1 MSNVK
6 KQVLLCLAAL
16 MLAVLTVLT
25 GIFPVGAVRCHAATA
40 ESSENNFDHTS
51 VSADLA
57 DMDLTE
63 FVYDTAGSIEFIT
76 LAEYCYSANA
86 LNFGNYALYVYIYN
100 PARIPISE
108 RQDANSVEMAVG
120 YDEEGKPN
128 DYANIPLK
136 LCGISTGELSKLIYK
151 FRVMDD
157 GTLLRNARTQ
167 ETDNGYRRYDIAG
180 VQLWETG
187 KDNAVD
193 YGVGGTYKF
202 TGYAKGYGTD
212 GNAESNLLCTVE
224 ELETVELDVKH
235 TFYRT
240 QTSSKGAH
248 YQNQLD
254 TVYFAVPKRFF
265 DTYGTLQR
273 IKAEWYEYKTKDI
286 VVTSNQDFYDKAYPW
301 LGKATGE
308 IGEYNLID
316 YNEDIGI
323 SLGQNAGDYGGG
335 LQGAQWGWNLG
346 TGYLHIP
353 AQTLYYLFKVDDI
366 EAYDPYADIV
376 SIGGVE
382 SNALYEYI
390 KNYDKSYDGGTL
402 PIKDGTISADLFA
415 DDIDDYRKLDTEF
428 GKIQQGYSYYDFD
441 ADVDLQTLS
450 SWKETDPSFW
460 DNWVNWGLWDTIF
473 GGIPEEESK
482 TVSPIYIVQESDLD
496 GNDNE
501 VADRLL
507 INAND
512 VQALRDYFKDAT
524 TVSGKDDEKKQVVLF
539 RFATTDYYS
548 AAVDIMELRTILPD
562 KHTSGQAYRAWESVF
577 FDFDIIQL
585 TFNRDGVY
593 TVIPVVSSPMDI
605 VNAITPPVQMPSEWE
620 WWQILL
626 AIVLIVL
633 LIIIL
638 FPILPYILKF
648 LFWLICLPFRA
659 IAALFR
665 GIDNRR
671 KKKAETKAQKEPAIK
686 QTQKPPDDADGL
698 EV

>member
-1 MSNVK
+1 M
-6 KQVLLCLAAL
+6 
-16 MLAVLTVLT
+16 
-25 GIFPVGAVRCHAATA
+25 
-40 ESSENNFDHTS
+40 
-51 VSADLA
+51 
-57 DMDLTE
+57 
-63 FVYDTAGSIEFIT
+63 
-76 LAEYCYSANA
+76 
-86 LNFGNYALYVYIYN
+86 
-100 PARIPISE
+100 
-108 RQDANSVEMAVG
+108 
-120 YDEEGKPN
+120 
-128 DYANIPLK
+128 
-136 LCGISTGELSKLIYK
+136 
-151 FRVMDD
+151 
-157 GTLLRNARTQ
+157 
-167 ETDNGYRRYDIAG
+167 
-180 VQLWETG
+180 
-187 KDNAVD
+187 
-193 YGVGGTYKF
+193 
-202 TGYAKGYGTD
+202 
-212 GNAESNLLCTVE
+212 
-224 ELETVELDVKH
+224 
-235 TFYRT
+235 
-240 QTSSKGAH
+240 
-248 YQNQLD
+248 
-254 TVYFAVPKRFF
+254 
-265 DTYGTLQR
+265 QR

-301 LGKATGE
+301 IGRQTGDFDEFGMTEHNEE
-308 IGEYNLID
+308 IHYA
-316 YNEDIGI
+316 
-323 SLGQNAGDYGGG
+323 LGQNAGDGGG
-335 LQGAQWGWNLG
+335 GMMIAKWGWNLG
-346 TGYLHIP
+346 SGYLHVP
-353 AQTLYYLFKVDDI
+353 APALYYLFKVDDI
-366 EAYDPYADIV
+366 EEYDPYADIV

-390 KNYDKSYDGGTL
+390 RNYNKTFDSGTL

-415 DDIDDYRKLDTEF
+415 DDIDDYRKMDTEF

-441 ADVDLQTLS
+441 ADVDLQKLT
-450 SWKETDPSFW
+450 SWQETDPSFW

-496 GNDNE
+496 GSDNE

-562 KHTSGQAYRAWESVF
+562 KHTSGQVYRAWESVF

-620 WWQILL
+620 WWQIML

-671 KKKAETKAQKEPAIK
+671 KKKAETKVQKEPAVK
-686 QTQKPPDDADGL
+686 QAQKPPDDADGL

>member
-6 KQVLLCLAAL
+6 KQVLLCLASL

-25 GIFPVGAVRCHAATA
+25 GFSPVGAVCCYAAEA

-51 VSADLA
+51 VNADLA
-57 DMDLTE
+57 EMDLTE
-63 FVYDTAGSIEFIT
+63 FVYDTAGSIQFVT
-76 LAEYCYSANA
+76 FVEYCYSANA
-86 LNFGNYALYVYIYN
+86 LNFGNYALYIYIYN
-100 PARIPISE
+100 PARLPISE

-120 YDEEGKPN
+120 YDEEGNPN

-180 VQLWETG
+180 VQLWEIG

-212 GNAESNLLCTVE
+212 ENAESNLLCTVE

-240 QTSSKGAH
+240 LTSSKGAG

-254 TVYFAVPKRFF
+254 TVYFAVPQRFF
-265 DTYGTLQR
+265 DTYGKLQR

-301 LGKATGE
+301 IGRQTGDFDEFGMTEHNEE
-308 IGEYNLID
+308 IHYA
-316 YNEDIGI
+316 
-323 SLGQNAGDYGGG
+323 LGQNAGDGGGG
-335 LQGAQWGWNLG
+335 LMIAKWGWNLG
-346 TGYLHIP
+346 SGYLHVP
-353 AQTLYYLFKVDDI
+353 APALYYLFKVNNI
-366 EAYDPYADIV
+366 EEYDPYADIV
-376 SIGGVE
+376 SLGGVE

-390 KNYDKSYDGGTL
+390 KNYNKSFDNGTL

-415 DDIDDYRKLDTEF
+415 EDIDDYRKMDTEF

-441 ADVDLQTLS
+441 ADVDLQKLT
-450 SWKETDPSFW
+450 SWQETDPSFW
-460 DNWVNWGLWDTIF
+460 ENWINWGLWDTIF
-473 GGIPEEESK
+473 GGIPEEQSK

-496 GNDNE
+496 GSDNE

-512 VQALRDYFKDAT
+512 VQALRDYFRDAT
-524 TVSGKDDEKKQVVLF
+524 TVSGTDDEEKQVVLF

-548 AAVDIMELRTILPD
+548 AAVDIMELRTIIPD
-562 KHTSGQAYRAWESVF
+562 KHISGQAYRAWESVF

-585 TFNRDGVY
+585 TFNRDGKY
-593 TVIPVVSSPMDI
+593 TVIPAVASPIDI
-605 VNAITPPVQMPSEWE
+605 VNDITPPVQMPDDTP
-620 WWQILL
+620 WWVKLLSVILT
-626 AIVLIVL
+626 IVLVVLVVKLVILIVKKCKQNRQVKKAVEK
-633 LIIIL
+633 
-638 FPILPYILKF
+638 YS
-648 LFWLICLPFRA
+648 
-659 IAALFR
+659 
-665 GIDNRR
+665 DRR
-671 KKKAETKAQKEPAIK
+671 KE
-686 QTQKPPDDADGL
+686 
-698 EV
+698 

>member
-1 MSNVK
+1 MQK
-6 KQVLLCLAAL
+6 
-16 MLAVLTVLT
+16 LT
-25 GIFPVGAVRCHAATA
+25 
-40 ESSENNFDHTS
+40 
-51 VSADLA
+51 
-57 DMDLTE
+57 
-63 FVYDTAGSIEFIT
+63 
-76 LAEYCYSANA
+76 
-86 LNFGNYALYVYIYN
+86 
-100 PARIPISE
+100 
-108 RQDANSVEMAVG
+108 
-120 YDEEGKPN
+120 
-128 DYANIPLK
+128 
-136 LCGISTGELSKLIYK
+136 
-151 FRVMDD
+151 
-157 GTLLRNARTQ
+157 
-167 ETDNGYRRYDIAG
+167 
-180 VQLWETG
+180 
-187 KDNAVD
+187 
-193 YGVGGTYKF
+193 
-202 TGYAKGYGTD
+202 
-212 GNAESNLLCTVE
+212 
-224 ELETVELDVKH
+224 
-235 TFYRT
+235 
-240 QTSSKGAH
+240 
-248 YQNQLD
+248 
-254 TVYFAVPKRFF
+254 
-265 DTYGTLQR
+265 
-273 IKAEWYEYKTKDI
+273 
-286 VVTSNQDFYDKAYPW
+286 
-301 LGKATGE
+301 
-308 IGEYNLID
+308 
-316 YNEDIGI
+316 
-323 SLGQNAGDYGGG
+323 
-335 LQGAQWGWNLG
+335 
-346 TGYLHIP
+346 
-353 AQTLYYLFKVDDI
+353 
-366 EAYDPYADIV
+366 
-376 SIGGVE
+376 
-382 SNALYEYI
+382 
-390 KNYDKSYDGGTL
+390 
-402 PIKDGTISADLFA
+402 
-415 DDIDDYRKLDTEF
+415 
-428 GKIQQGYSYYDFD
+428 
-441 ADVDLQTLS
+441 
-450 SWKETDPSFW
+450 SWQETDPSFW

-548 AAVDIMELRTILPD
+548 AAVDIMELRNILPD

-659 IAALFR
+659 IAALFK

-671 KKKAETKAQKEPAIK
+671 KRKTKAKAQKEPAIK

>member
-1 MSNVK
+1 MTMARKRLVTCFLV
-6 KQVLLCLAAL
+6 VLVVFGVVFSAAPNTALA
-16 MLAVLTVLT
+16 
-25 GIFPVGAVRCHAATA
+25 A
-40 ESSENNFDHTS
+40 ESSLSFDKTS
-51 VSADLA
+51 VLD
-57 DMDLTE
+57 DLTASTVNGQPFDMKDYPYDE
-63 FVYDTAGSIEFIT
+63 DSQAQIINFV
-76 LAEYCYSANA
+76 EYCYSYKGNMQ
-86 LNFGNYALYVYIYN
+86 GNYGLYVYVYN
-100 PARIPISE
+100 PQGLNLST
-108 RQDANSVEMAVG
+108 NSKGNKIQMAVS
-120 YDEEGKPN
+120 YDSEGKPN
-128 DYANIPLK
+128 NYAKFDL
-136 LCGISTGELSKLIYK
+136 LFLSKSEDSNYKNLFYK
-151 FRVMDD
+151 FKVVDREINGTTFKDRV
-157 GTLLRNARTQ
+157 NSN
-167 ETDNGYRRYDIAG
+167 ERRYDVSGIELVTYGAN
-180 VQLWETG
+180 
-187 KDNAVD
+187 NATEYPVN
-193 YGVGGTYKF
+193 GTYKF
-202 TGYAKGYGTD
+202 TGYAAGYGPDAGAKSTL
-212 GNAESNLLCTVE
+212 ESSVE
-224 ELETVELDVKH
+224 YLETITLDVKH

-240 QTSSKGAH
+240 QTSSKGAG

-254 TVYFAVPKRFF
+254 TVYFAVPQRFF
-265 DTYGTLQR
+265 DTYGKLQR

-301 LGKATGE
+301 IGRQTGDFDQFGMTEHNEE
-308 IGEYNLID
+308 IHYA
-316 YNEDIGI
+316 
-323 SLGQNAGDYGGG
+323 LGQNAGDGGG
-335 LQGAQWGWNLG
+335 GMMIAKWGWNLG
-346 TGYLHIP
+346 SGYLHVPTP
-353 AQTLYYLFKVDDI
+353 ALYYLFKVDDI
-366 EAYDPYADIV
+366 EEYDPYADIV

-390 KNYDKSYDGGTL
+390 KNYNKTFDNGTL

-415 DDIDDYRKLDTEF
+415 DDIDDYRKMDTEF

-441 ADVDLQTLS
+441 ADVDLQKLT
-450 SWKETDPSFW
+450 SWQETDPSFW

-548 AAVDIMELRTILPD
+548 AAVDIMELRTIIPD
-562 KHTSGQAYRAWESVF
+562 KHISGQAYRAWESVF

-585 TFNRDGVY
+585 TFNRDGAY

-605 VNAITPPVQMPSEWE
+605 VNAITPPVQMPDEIP

-626 AIVLIVL
+626 AVLLIFVL
-633 LIIIL
+633 LIIL
-638 FPILPYILKF
+638 LPVLPYIFKF
-648 LFWLICLPFRA
+648 LFWLICLPFKA
-659 IAALFR
+659 IAALFK

-671 KKKAETKAQKEPAIK
+671 KRKKEVKAQKEPAVK

>member
-1 MSNVK
+1 MSTVR
-6 KQVLLCLAAL
+6 QRIFVCLIAIV
-16 MLAVLTVLT
+16 MVFGV
-25 GIFPVGAVRCHAATA
+25 V
-40 ESSENNFDHTS
+40 
-51 VSADLA
+51 VSAAPDIAYAA
-57 DMDLTE
+57 DSELSYDKTNVMDDLTSSTVNGQPFDVKDYPYDE
-63 FVYDTAGSIEFIT
+63 DSQAQIVNFV
-76 LAEYCYSANA
+76 EYCYSYK
-86 LNFGNYALYVYIYN
+86 GNMQSNYGLYVYVYN
-100 PARIPISE
+100 PQGLNIST
-108 RQDANSVEMAVG
+108 NSKSNKIQMAVS
-120 YDEEGKPN
+120 YDSEGKPN
-128 DYANIPLK
+128 NYAKFDL
-136 LCGISTGELSKLIYK
+136 LFLSKSEDSNYKNLFYK
-151 FRVMDD
+151 FKVVDREINGTTFKDRV
-157 GTLLRNARTQ
+157 NSN
-167 ETDNGYRRYDIAG
+167 ERRYDVSGIELVTYGAN
-180 VQLWETG
+180 
-187 KDNAVD
+187 NATEYPVN
-193 YGVGGTYKF
+193 GTYKF
-202 TGYAKGYGTD
+202 TGYAAGYGPDAGAKSTL
-212 GNAESNLLCTVE
+212 ESSVE
-224 ELETVELDVKH
+224 YLETITLDVKH

-240 QTSSKGAH
+240 QTSSKGAG

-254 TVYFAVPKRFF
+254 TVYFAVPQRFF
-265 DTYGTLQR
+265 DTYGKLQR

-286 VVTSNQDFYDKAYPW
+286 VVTSNQEFYDQAY
-301 LGKATGE
+301 AH
-308 IGEYNLID
+308 IGEYFG
-316 YNEDIGI
+316 YNHNDSVL
-323 SLGQNAGDYGGG
+323 SLGQQAGDGGG
-335 LQGAQWGWNLG
+335 GMMVAKWGWNLG
-346 TGYLHIP
+346 NNYLHVP
-353 AQTLYYLFKVDDI
+353 ADALYYLFKVDDI
-366 EAYDPYADIV
+366 EEYDPYADIV

-390 KNYDKSYDGGTL
+390 KNYNKSFDSGTL

-415 DDIDDYRKLDTEF
+415 DDIDDYRKMDTEF

-441 ADVDLQTLS
+441 ADVDLQKLT
-450 SWKETDPSFW
+450 SWQETDPSFW

-577 FDFDIIQL
+577 FDFDISQL

-605 VNAITPPVQMPSEWE
+605 VNAITPPVQMPDEIP

-659 IAALFR
+659 IAALFK

-671 KKKAETKAQKEPAIK
+671 TRKKEAKAQKEPAVR
-686 QTQKPPDDADGL
+686 QAQKPPDDADGL

>member
-1 MSNVK
+1 MSTVR
-6 KQVLLCLAAL
+6 QRIFVCLIALVIVFGVVFSAAPNI
-16 MLAVLTVLT
+16 AY
-25 GIFPVGAVRCHAATA
+25 A
-40 ESSENNFDHTS
+40 ESGELNYDKTNVMDDLSTSTVNGQPFDMKDYPYDEDSQAQIVNF
-51 VSADLA
+51 V
-57 DMDLTE
+57 
-63 FVYDTAGSIEFIT
+63 
-76 LAEYCYSANA
+76 EYCYSYKGNMQ
-86 LNFGNYALYVYIYN
+86 GNYGLYVYVYN
-100 PARIPISE
+100 PQGLNIST
-108 RQDANSVEMAVG
+108 NSKSNKIQMAVS
-120 YDEEGKPN
+120 YDSEGNPN
-128 DYANIPLK
+128 NYAKFDLQF
-136 LCGISTGELSKLIYK
+136 LSKSEDSNYKNLFYK
-151 FRVMDD
+151 FKVVDRKINGTTFKDRV
-157 GTLLRNARTQ
+157 NSN
-167 ETDNGYRRYDIAG
+167 ERRYDVSGIELVTYGAN
-180 VQLWETG
+180 
-187 KDNAVD
+187 NATEYPVN
-193 YGVGGTYKF
+193 GTYIF
-202 TGYAKGYGTD
+202 TGYAAGYGPDAGAKSTL
-212 GNAESNLLCTVE
+212 ESSVE
-224 ELETVELDVKH
+224 YLETITLDVKH

-240 QTSSKGAH
+240 QTSSKGAG

-254 TVYFAVPKRFF
+254 TVYFAVPQRFF
-265 DTYGTLQR
+265 DTYGKLQR

-301 LGKATGE
+301 IGRQTGAFDQFGMTEHNEE
-308 IGEYNLID
+308 IHYA
-316 YNEDIGI
+316 
-323 SLGQNAGDYGGG
+323 LGQNAGDGGG
-335 LQGAQWGWNLG
+335 GMMIAKWGWNLG
-346 TGYLHIP
+346 SGYLHVP
-353 AQTLYYLFKVDDI
+353 APALYYLFKVDDI
-366 EAYDPYADIV
+366 EEYDPYADIV

-390 KNYDKSYDGGTL
+390 KNYNKTFDNGTL

-415 DDIDDYRKLDTEF
+415 DDIDDYRKMDTEF

-441 ADVDLQTLS
+441 ADVDLQKLT
-450 SWKETDPSFW
+450 SWQETDPSFW

-496 GNDNE
+496 GSDNE

-524 TVSGKDDEKKQVVLF
+524 MVSGKDDEKKQVVLF

-659 IAALFR
+659 IAALFK
-665 GIDNRR
+665 GIDNQR
-671 KKKAETKAQKEPAIK
+671 KRKAKAQKEPAIK

>member
-6 KQVLLCLAAL
+6 KQVLLCLASL

-25 GIFPVGAVRCHAATA
+25 RFSPVGAVCCYAAEA

-51 VSADLA
+51 VNADLA
-57 DMDLTE
+57 EMDLTE
-63 FVYDTAGSIEFIT
+63 FVYDTAGSIQFVT
-76 LAEYCYSANA
+76 FVEYCYSANA
-86 LNFGNYALYVYIYN
+86 LNFGNYALYIYIYN
-100 PARIPISE
+100 PARLPISE

-120 YDEEGKPN
+120 YDEEGNPN

-180 VQLWETG
+180 VQLWEIG

-212 GNAESNLLCTVE
+212 ENAESNLLCTVE

-240 QTSSKGAH
+240 LTSSKGAG

-254 TVYFAVPKRFF
+254 TVYFAVPQRFF
-265 DTYGTLQR
+265 DTYGKLQR

-301 LGKATGE
+301 IGRQTGDFDEFGMTEHNEE
-308 IGEYNLID
+308 IHYA
-316 YNEDIGI
+316 
-323 SLGQNAGDYGGG
+323 LGQNAGDGGGG
-335 LQGAQWGWNLG
+335 LMIAKWGWNLG
-346 TGYLHIP
+346 SGYLHVP
-353 AQTLYYLFKVDDI
+353 APALYYLFKVNNI
-366 EAYDPYADIV
+366 EEYDPYADIV

-390 KNYDKSYDGGTL
+390 KNYNKSFDNGTL

-415 DDIDDYRKLDTEF
+415 EDIDDYRKMDTEF

-441 ADVDLQTLS
+441 ADVDLQKLT
-450 SWKETDPSFW
+450 SWQETDPSFW
-460 DNWVNWGLWDTIF
+460 ENWINWGLWDTIF
-473 GGIPEEESK
+473 GGIPEEQSK
-482 TVSPIYIVQESDLD
+482 TVSPIYILKESDLD
-496 GNDNE
+496 GSDNE

-512 VQALRDYFKDAT
+512 VQALRDYFRDAM
-524 TVSGKDDEKKQVVLF
+524 TVSGTDDEEKQVVLF

-548 AAVDIMELRTILPD
+548 AAVDIMELRTIIPD
-562 KHTSGQAYRAWESVF
+562 KHISGQAYRAWESVF

-638 FPILPYILKF
+638 FPILQYILKF

-659 IAALFR
+659 IAALFK

-671 KKKAETKAQKEPAIK
+671 KRKTEAKAQKEPAIK
-686 QTQKPPDDADGL
+686 QTQKPPDDMDGL

>member
-1 MSNVK
+1 MSTVR
-6 KQVLLCLAAL
+6 QRIFVCLIAL
-16 MLAVLTVLT
+16 VMVFGV
-25 GIFPVGAVRCHAATA
+25 V
-40 ESSENNFDHTS
+40 
-51 VSADLA
+51 VSAAPDIA
-57 DMDLTE
+57 YAAGSEMNYDKTNVMDDLTSSTVNGQPFDVKDYPYDE
-63 FVYDTAGSIEFIT
+63 GSQAQIVNFV
-76 LAEYCYSANA
+76 EYCYSYKGNMQ
-86 LNFGNYALYVYIYN
+86 GNYGLYVYVYN
-100 PARIPISE
+100 PQGLNIST
-108 RQDANSVEMAVG
+108 NSKSNKIQMAVS
-120 YDEEGKPN
+120 YNSEGNPN
-128 DYANIPLK
+128 DYAKFDL
-136 LCGISTGELSKLIYK
+136 LFLSKSEDSNYKNLFYK
-151 FRVMDD
+151 FKVADREINGTTFKDRV
-157 GTLLRNARTQ
+157 NSN
-167 ETDNGYRRYDIAG
+167 ERRYDVSGIELVTYGAN
-180 VQLWETG
+180 
-187 KDNAVD
+187 NATEYPVN
-193 YGVGGTYKF
+193 GTYKF
-202 TGYAKGYGTD
+202 TGYAAGYGPDAGAKSTL
-212 GNAESNLLCTVE
+212 ESSVE
-224 ELETVELDVKH
+224 YLETITLDVKH

-240 QTSSKGAH
+240 QTSSKGAG

-254 TVYFAVPKRFF
+254 TVYFAVPQRFF
-265 DTYGTLQR
+265 DTYGKLQR

-301 LGKATGE
+301 IGRQTGDFDQFGMTEHNEE
-308 IGEYNLID
+308 IHYA
-316 YNEDIGI
+316 
-323 SLGQNAGDYGGG
+323 LGQNAGDGGG
-335 LQGAQWGWNLG
+335 GMMIAKWGWNLG
-346 TGYLHIP
+346 SGYLHVP
-353 AQTLYYLFKVDDI
+353 APALYYLFKVDDI
-366 EAYDPYADIV
+366 EEYDPYADIV

-390 KNYDKSYDGGTL
+390 RNYNKTFDSGTL

-415 DDIDDYRKLDTEF
+415 DDIDDYRKMDTEF

-441 ADVDLQTLS
+441 ADVDLQKLT
-450 SWKETDPSFW
+450 SWQETDPSFW

-496 GNDNE
+496 GSDNE

-605 VNAITPPVQMPSEWE
+605 VNAITPPVQMPDEIP

-626 AIVLIVL
+626 AVLLIIVL
-633 LIIIL
+633 LIIL
-638 FPILPYILKF
+638 LPVLPYILKF

-659 IAALFR
+659 IAALFK

-671 KKKAETKAQKEPAIK
+671 KRKTEAKAQKEPAVK
-686 QTQKPPDDADGL
+686 QTQKPPDDVDGL